1 MYFNMSKETISQF
14 TIVKGTIRSR
24 LNVDLALASDSLVE
38 DFFTI
43 VGDKGDQA
51 LVDQANLIYRSLR
64 EDNQQRLQAKYLK
77 EQQAS
82 MLSAYELRSPVQGLR
97 A

>member
-14 TIVKGTIRSR
+14 TLVKGTIRSR
-24 LNVDLALASDSLVE
+24 LNVNLALASDSLVE
-38 DFFTI
+38 NFFTI
-43 VGDKGDQA
+43 VGEKGDKE

-64 EDNQQRLQAKYLK
+64 EDNQQRPKAKYLK

-82 MLSAYELRSPVQGLR
+82 MLSAYELRSPEQRLR